1 MGARYPRVNALL
13 TRDDGT
19 SCGGNSG
26 LGHRS
31 IRCTTAISMCLDQAI
46 LDDIDVLD
54 HLIEATLPS
63 KSRQPAPVP
72 PYLPFGQSA
81 SWCMVL
87 RMVCSARAGLPR
99 GCPTV
104 YLIIV
109 YLYMETMSN
118 IL

>member
-1 MGARYPRVNALL
+1 MHY
-13 TRDDGT
+13 RDF
-19 SCGGNSG
+19 
-26 LGHRS
+26 HV
-31 IRCTTAISMCLDQAI
+31 LDQAI